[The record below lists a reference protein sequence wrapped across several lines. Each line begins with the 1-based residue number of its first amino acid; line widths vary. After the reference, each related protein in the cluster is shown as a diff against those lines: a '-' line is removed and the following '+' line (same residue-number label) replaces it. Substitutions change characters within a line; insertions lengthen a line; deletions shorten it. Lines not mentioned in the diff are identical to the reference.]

1 MTVDKLSSYNYGI
14 TGLRSFF
21 DSNFNKP
28 TGLQT
33 KINPNEEHFFY
44 ITMLIHLPD
53 QQGSKGGGSTRAGVV
68 LEEQNLFCK
77 VSVDPIGTKL
87 SPIEQFVLKK
97 SKQQYSS

>member
-53 QQGSKGGGSTRAGVV
+53 QQGSKGGA
-68 LEEQNLFCK
+68 LHEQELSWKNKIFF
-77 VSVDPIGTKL
+77 VKL
-87 SPIEQFVLKK
+87 A
-97 SKQQYSS
+97 